1 MSDNITNTDNI
12 INKNTVKIRMEELK
26 NHLETKIQELNGD
39 WIKKNSGY
47 EKDACIQLGVIC
59 QTKRY
64 WDCSYNNNSKIEIKK
79 GKSIWLDEIRYS
91 EIFMSDTLTD
101 NDECKEETI
110 TIFLIPDKNKNK
122 IDNII
127 IIDTKKLIM
136 FLKINAES
144 AKFMLSRRKITTR
157 SINYQQSMTI
167 NDLKKIA
174 DHII

>member
-12 INKNTVKIRMEELK
+12 INITSVKIRMQELK

-47 EKDACIQLGVIC
+47 EKDACNQLGVIC

-64 WDCSYNNNSKIEIKK
+64 WDCSYNNSKIEIKK

-122 IDNII
+122 IANII
-127 IIDTKKLIM
+127 IIDTKKIIM
-136 FLKINAES
+136 FLKISAES
-144 AKFMLSRRKITTR
+144 AKFMLLRHKITTR